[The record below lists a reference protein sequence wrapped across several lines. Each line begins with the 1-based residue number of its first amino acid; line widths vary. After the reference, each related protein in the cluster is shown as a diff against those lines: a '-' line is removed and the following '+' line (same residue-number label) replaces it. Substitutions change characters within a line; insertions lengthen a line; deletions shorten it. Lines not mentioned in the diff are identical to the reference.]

1 MKKILIIIT
10 IIFIHLSSY
19 GQTDS
24 DSSVHSF
31 YKAYAALQNM
41 LDGKDSLNYEKAV
54 FITENAYH
62 DNYFNYEDFKNL
74 IDFHAGI
81 INAYAE
87 NVRLHYKEKYKT
99 LKPWEQTYFISNTDN
114 WAIFKYITDTA
125 FVIINKDKYIK
136 TPYNYTAYD
145 PYGSDNWENTQVLS
159 LLLSNEKQ
167 GNCYSLAVLFKLFS
181 NRFKSDAR
189 LTITP
194 HHIYIQNRNQRGGFY
209 NVELASKTFPG
220 DGTIQTLTYTTNT
233 SIINGMAQ
241 RMLSDKEAVAL
252 NLIYLA
258 KGYQHKYK
266 DNTNN
271 FLLQCAELAIKHDSL
286 SMNALLL
293 KAEVTENRLL
303 AAIKANKITTLSKA
317 RANPQTQKLIN
328 SYEDQLSNLYALG
341 YREIPKEIEKN
352 ILAHIQHRNEGYI
365 LKDQTPNPFASIK
378 AKQRYAT
385 LSNGL
390 FEEMHEAVDTI
401 QYYQALLNTKTKKII
416 KLLPIEA
423 SDEYKVDPVVFALS
437 VDPLSDK
444 YPNISP
450 YAYCAWNPVMLVD
463 PDGNKPVFYK
473 VLELRGQA
481 KAGVSRAGSSWNYGS
496 YTISPIYDANNKNLI
511 GFNAGR
517 AGADGNFRTE
527 YQMDAGDIGEFTKNI
542 GSYTAAANLAY
553 TNGEPNMDYM
563 MLGQNIA
570 EGNASGSLGNLAD
583 AWVSAVKD
591 PEFWAKMIFS
601 LGVSAVNISTNNINS
616 IVSNASKGTGNFGVG
631 TASVSEANTAG
642 AKWVGEGSRVSSNGK
657 TWISADGTRQYRP
670 PTIKSRSGRYQANF
684 QSRNG
689 TSGEWTN
696 NGHLDIK

>member
-1 MKKILIIIT
+1 MDKD
-10 IIFIHLSSY
+10 LSV
-19 GQTDS
+19 QCF
-24 DSSVHSF
+24 H
-31 YKAYAALQNM
+31 KAYAALQNM

-450 YAYCAWNPVMLVD
+450 YAYCAWNPVNIID
-463 PDGNKPVFYK
+463 PDGRYLFGLFGSTTEQRNAAKDFASKTGGEIKNYHSRSIHVDYTQVGIDNEGVAEVYGRTQNFQKNGKPDSGSEIVNCYKDMQEATFYS
-473 VLELRGQA
+473 GTFD
-481 KAGVSRAGSSWNYGS
+481 KAGNFKPFPASGAVETPPIDPIDLGIGLVYGLS
-496 YTISPIYDANNKNLI
+496 K
-511 GFNAGR
+511 
-517 AGADGNFRTE
+517 
-527 YQMDAGDIGEFTKNI
+527 
-542 GSYTAAANLAY
+542 TAAKVGIQEIKSLGAACKETFNPANFKSVSKSFLKRNGI
-553 TNGEPNMDYM
+553 TNIHLFKKDW
-563 MLGQNIA
+563 LGTDVNLKLFDVVKHTTNNELLIIRQSTQEVIERTYIIA
-570 EGNASGSLGNLAD
+570 E
-583 AWVSAVKD
+583 
-591 PEFWAKMIFS
+591 
-601 LGVSAVNISTNNINS
+601 
-616 IVSNASKGTGNFGVG
+616 
-631 TASVSEANTAG
+631 
-642 AKWVGEGSRVSSNGK
+642 
-657 TWISADGTRQYRP
+657 
-670 PTIKSRSGRYQANF
+670 
-684 QSRNG
+684 
-689 TSGEWTN
+689 
-696 NGHLDIK
+696 